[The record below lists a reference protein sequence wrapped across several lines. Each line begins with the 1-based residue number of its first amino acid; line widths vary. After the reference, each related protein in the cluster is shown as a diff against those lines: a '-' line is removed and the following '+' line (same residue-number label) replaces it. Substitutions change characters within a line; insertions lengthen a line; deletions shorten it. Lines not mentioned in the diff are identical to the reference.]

1 MSKYAQ
7 IEAPSASVQQRA
19 SGVIP
24 SESMESVGEPTDMT
38 YKSSGMPYKSSGMTS
53 NSKDIPSNSKDI
65 PSKSTDIPSKSK
77 KQQDDGRHTR
87 PAQASVIRRSGG
99 GT

>member
-7 IEAPSASVQQRA
+7 IEAPTASVQQKA

-38 YKSSGMPYKSSGMTS
+38 YKSSDVTSKSSDMTS
-53 NSKDIPSNSKDI
+53 NSKD
-65 PSKSTDIPSKSK
+65 TPSKSK

-87 PAQASVIRRSGG
+87 PAQASVIRRSGM

>member
-53 NSKDIPSNSKDI
+53 NSKDIPS
-65 PSKSTDIPSKSK
+65 KSTDIPSKSK